1 MNFFNTDALSG
12 ARAGSLL
19 EKYHMRKKKNQ
30 VCGIRSL
37 DPYLVKLKRY
47 HLRYLDRYRHV
58 ITSKS
63 KYIEKIIKIEI
74 TNNSNIWKALYRK
87 ESAANILS
95 FQYMFISHFDV
106 RNWPRM

>member
-1 MNFFNTDALSG
+1 MW
-12 ARAGSLL
+12 
-19 EKYHMRKKKNQ
+19 KKKKQ
-30 VCGIRSL
+30 MCGIRSL

-47 HLRYLDRYRHV
+47 HLRYLDRYRHLL
-58 ITSKS
+58 TSKS

-74 TNNSNIWKALYRK
+74 TNNSNIWKASYRK
-87 ESAANILS
+87 ESAANLLS

>member
-1 MNFFNTDALSG
+1 
-12 ARAGSLL
+12 
-19 EKYHMRKKKNQ
+19 MRKKKNQ

-47 HLRYLDRYRHV
+47 HLRYLDSYCQS

-74 TNNSNIWKALYRK
+74 TNNSNIWKSLYRK
-87 ESAANILS
+87 ESAANLLS

>member
-1 MNFFNTDALSG
+1 
-12 ARAGSLL
+12 
-19 EKYHMRKKKNQ
+19 MRKKKNQ

-47 HLRYLDRYRHV
+47 YLRYLDRYRHS

-87 ESAANILS
+87 ESAANLLS

-106 RNWPRM
+106 QNWPRM

>member
-1 MNFFNTDALSG
+1 MNFFNTDTLSG

-19 EKYHMRKKKNQ
+19 EKIPYAEEKNQ

-47 HLRYLDRYRHV
+47 RLRYLDRYSHL

-74 TNNSNIWKALYRK
+74 TNNSNI
-87 ESAANILS
+87 
-95 FQYMFISHFDV
+95 
-106 RNWPRM
+106 

>member
-1 MNFFNTDALSG
+1 
-12 ARAGSLL
+12 
-19 EKYHMRKKKNQ
+19 MRKKKNQ

-47 HLRYLDRYRHV
+47 HLRYLDRYRQS

-63 KYIEKIIKIEI
+63 KYIEKNIKIEI
-74 TNNSNIWKALYRK
+74 TNNSNIWKASYRK
-87 ESAANILS
+87 ESAANLLS

>member
-1 MNFFNTDALSG
+1 
-12 ARAGSLL
+12 
-19 EKYHMRKKKNQ
+19 MRKKKNY
-30 VCGIRSL
+30 VYGIRSL
-37 DPYLVKLKRY
+37 DPSLVNQKRY
-47 HLRYLDRYRHV
+47 HLRYLGKYHYI

-63 KYIEKIIKIEI
+63 KNIEKIIKIEI

-87 ESAANILS
+87 ESASNLLS

>member
-1 MNFFNTDALSG
+1 
-12 ARAGSLL
+12 
-19 EKYHMRKKKNQ
+19 MRKKKSQ
-30 VCGIRSL
+30 VCGIRSP

-47 HLRYLDRYRHV
+47 HLRYSDRYRLL

-87 ESAANILS
+87 ESAANLLS

>member
-1 MNFFNTDALSG
+1 
-12 ARAGSLL
+12 
-19 EKYHMRKKKNQ
+19 MRKKKNQ

-47 HLRYLDRYRHV
+47 HLRYMDRCRFL

-63 KYIEKIIKIEI
+63 NYIEKIIKIEI
-74 TNNSNIWKALYRK
+74 TNNSNIWKASYRK
-87 ESAANILS
+87 ESAANLLS
-95 FQYMFISHFDV
+95 FQHMFISHFEV

>member
-1 MNFFNTDALSG
+1 
-12 ARAGSLL
+12 
-19 EKYHMRKKKNQ
+19 MRKKKKQ

-37 DPYLVKLKRY
+37 DPYLIKLKRY
-47 HLRYLDRYRHV
+47 HLRYLDRYRHS

-63 KYIEKIIKIEI
+63 KYIEKNIKIEI
-74 TNNSNIWKALYRK
+74 TNNSNIWKASYRK
-87 ESAANILS
+87 ESAANLLS

>member
-1 MNFFNTDALSG
+1 
-12 ARAGSLL
+12 
-19 EKYHMRKKKNQ
+19 MRKKKNQ

-47 HLRYLDRYRHV
+47 HLRYLNRYSHL

-74 TNNSNIWKALYRK
+74 TNNSNLRIEKKVRQIFSVFSTCSFL
-87 ESAANILS
+87 ILMCEIDPGCKQMLFLEHAQS
-95 FQYMFISHFDV
+95 DEWDSLLVKNY
-106 RNWPRM
+106 

>member
-1 MNFFNTDALSG
+1 
-12 ARAGSLL
+12 
-19 EKYHMRKKKNQ
+19 MRKKKNQ

-37 DPYLVKLKRY
+37 DPNLVKLKRY
-47 HLRYLDRYRHV
+47 HLRYLDRYLQS
-58 ITSKS
+58 ITSNS

-87 ESAANILS
+87 ESAANLLS